1 MLFGSK
7 IVFFNKI
14 LFGTIAVC
22 LEKPSIIIYIF
33 IIDFAQSC
41 MLYLVGIILSIFLC
55 LLLLMKRKYFFS
67 DKVLMTWMA
76 VMAVHQLSF
85 YTLYTGY
92 ALKHTAIL
100 GFGLAMPVLH
110 GPLLFLY
117 VSSMTPERRIRFS
130 KMVPHFIPFIL
141 LNVLAIPFF
150 ILSPEEKLRVFYNHG
165 EDFRWYIVIQQIFIV
180 TTGLGYVLWSLLLIH
195 RHRNQVKQWFSNT
208 EKRNLRWLEYLS
220 IGLGLIWVLVIFFH
234 DDVIFAGVVVLVLF
248 IGFFGI
254 NQLPIFYNWQE
265 IEPGKP
271 GPPTQTDVELKE
283 PVTTEFESNVRYAK
297 SGLKE
302 EEAKALH
309 FRLTELMEKEAL
321 YKKNDLTLQDLANR
335 LDTPP
340 NYLSQVINEME
351 HKNFYNYINSLRV
364 REFIR
369 SASRGETKSYTLLAL
384 AFDSGFNSKSTFNKY
399 FKESTGKSPS
409 EYFSV

>member
-1 MLFGSK
+1 
-7 IVFFNKI
+7 
-14 LFGTIAVC
+14 
-22 LEKPSIIIYIF
+22 
-33 IIDFAQSC
+33 
-41 MLYLVGIILSIFLC
+41 
-55 LLLLMKRKYFFS
+55 
-67 DKVLMTWMA
+67 MA
-76 VMAVHQLSF
+76 MMAVHQLLF
-85 YTLYTGY
+85 YSVYTGY
-92 ALKHTAIL
+92 ALKHTATL
-100 GFGLAMPVLH
+100 GFGLPMPVLH
-110 GPLLFLY
+110 GPFLFIY
-117 VSSMTPERRIRFS
+117 VMSMTPERKLSFKKII
-130 KMVPHFIPFIL
+130 PHFIPFIL
-141 LNVLAIPFF
+141 LVILAIPFYL
-150 ILSPEEKLRVFYNHG
+150 LSPQEKLNVYYTKG
-165 EDFRWYIVIQQIFIV
+165 KDFEWYMIIQQILILG
-180 TTGLGYVLWSLLLIH
+180 TGIGYVLWSLLLIR
-195 RHRNQVKQWFSNT
+195 RHRNQIKQWFSNT

-220 IGLGLIWVLVIFFH
+220 IGLGLIWILVLFFH

-265 IEPGKP
+265 IEPNK
-271 GPPTQTDVELKE
+271 TDHSNSTDIQE
-283 PVTTEFESNVRYAK
+283 PIAAEMETSAARYAK

-302 EEAKALH
+302 EEAKDLH
-309 FRLTELMEKEAL
+309 DRLTGLMEKEAL

-335 LDTPP
+335 LDTHP

-364 REFIR
+364 KEFIR